1 MAKEVFQGRLEEDLM
16 AQIRTYCA
24 VGAVTHTEAMTSMV
38 KAFFAPVVQDHADQG
53 MLIKALESEIEK
65 LKLLTGKP
73 RAMWPHSRKCAAVY
87 SALACYR
94 QKVRGGDCMISEF
107 AEEMARAKEKYP
119 ADLWDTIHPSDMLY
133 ALHREVDE
141 LKTALWANDLNGL
154 HGILRE
160 GMHVIVVATRIRAE
174 MKRRLAHEVLT

>member
-1 MAKEVFQGRLEEDLM
+1 
-16 AQIRTYCA
+16 
-24 VGAVTHTEAMTSMV
+24 
-38 KAFFAPVVQDHADQG
+38 
-53 MLIKALESEIEK
+53 
-65 LKLLTGKP
+65 
-73 RAMWPHSRKCAAVY
+73 
-87 SALACYR
+87 
-94 QKVRGGDCMISEF
+94 MISEF